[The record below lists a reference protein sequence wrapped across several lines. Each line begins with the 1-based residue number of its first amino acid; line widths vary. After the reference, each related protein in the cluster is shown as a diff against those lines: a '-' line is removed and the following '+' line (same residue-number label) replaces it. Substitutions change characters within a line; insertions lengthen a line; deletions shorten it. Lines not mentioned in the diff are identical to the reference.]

1 MGFSCERIGVQ
12 IRTIMSKEEEI
23 IPAVDKALIKAE
35 LTADRFLRYANN
47 GDNLVYLVNYH
58 NSPNV
63 VREIGRL
70 REITFR
76 AAGGGTGQALD
87 LDENDTCENCY
98 EQLITWSPE
107 NEEIVAGYRL
117 IKCKNAVLQ
126 DGKLNLSTTHLFN
139 FSDQF
144 IQEFIPSTIELG
156 RSFVQPKYQPSI
168 DNRKGI
174 FSLDNLWDGLGA
186 VVLLNP
192 DIKYLFGKVTM
203 YPHYN
208 REARDLLLMFM
219 NHYFPDKAGL
229 VTPKADLKLG
239 YESDLPNKGNPFLE
253 LSYKE
258 GYKLLNTRIRAYGEN
273 IPPLINT
280 YMNLSP
286 TMMTFGTALND
297 EFGEVEETGI
307 LITLKDIYETKKHR
321 HMDTFERDREY
332 GSREIK

>member
-1 MGFSCERIGVQ
+1 MG
-12 IRTIMSKEEEI
+12 RTSEGQSVRTRKQSMKEEAIISAVSKEI
-23 IPAVDKALIKAE
+23 LKSE
-35 LTADRFLRYANN
+35 LTEARFLRYTNN
-47 GDNLVYLVNYH
+47 GNNLVYLVNFH

-70 REITFR
+70 RELTFR
-76 AAGGGTGQALD
+76 AAGGGTGMSLD

-107 NEEIVAGYRL
+107 DEEIVAGYRL
-117 IKCKNAVLQ
+117 INCKNAVLD
-126 DGKLNLSTTHLFN
+126 DGSINLSTTHLFD
-139 FSDQF
+139 FSARFVADYL
-144 IQEFIPSTIELG
+144 PYTIELG
-156 RSFVQPKYQPSI
+156 RSFVQPKYQPAI

-192 DIKYLFGKVTM
+192 EVKYLFGKVTM
-203 YPHYN
+203 YPHFS
-208 REARDLLLMFM
+208 REGRDLLLMFL
-219 NHYFPDKAGL
+219 NYYFPDSDGL
-229 VTPKADLKLG
+229 VRPKELLALT
-239 YESDLPNKGNPFLE
+239 YQTDLPSLGNPFVGIE
-253 LSYKE
+253 YKE
-258 GYKLLNTRIRAYGEN
+258 GYKLLNSRIRGYGEN

-307 LITLKDIYETKKHR
+307 LITLADIYETKKHR
-321 HMDTFERDREY
+321 HMDTFDRDKVYAGRA
-332 GSREIK
+332 I